1 MDAKK
6 RETPAISDRG
16 FTFGLHFGTTHR
28 MPGKPGQH
36 TTVTAPQTASAQPL
50 ACGSDPAALGPL
62 PGSSVGTEPPPYT
75 YDLFTK

>member
-50 ACGSDPAALGPL
+50 ACGSGQAAAIHLQ
-62 PGSSVGTEPPPYT
+62 SVYKIVLAGC
-75 YDLFTK
+75 